1 MVTKVLFSLYLAL
14 TQLSTGF
21 RLSVAFGL
29 AEVHPS
35 VHSIAEK
42 YKNQELLKKTQ
53 DWVSQIDQI
62 SLVHHQMTLHTWLS
76 STATWDTIPD
86 NFQKIDTKRRSF
98 HPKHQCCKSTKKGK
112 VQTKCKWSFKR
123 SLFWPQCTLKLTKQ
137 SLVYYYS
144 LQWTKLHT
152 IV

>member
-29 AEVHPS
+29 AEVHPIS
-35 VHSIAEK
+35 TQYCWKVQKSRAV
-42 YKNQELLKKTQ
+42 KKDTGLGFT
-53 DWVSQIDQI
+53 DRSDF
-62 SLVHHQMTLHTWLS
+62 LVHHQMTLHTWLS

-98 HPKHQCCKSTKKGK
+98 HLKHQCCKSTKKAK